1 MEYFLENHDHL
12 WYLIAGLS
20 FVIELSIMGL
30 SGPLLF
36 FAIATVITGILVS
49 LGMIDGWKVEILA
62 VGLISAVSALI
73 LWQPLKRLQN
83 SKISTDNSSDMI
95 GLQVPAS
102 TDITATSGTIRY
114 SGINWSAILAK
125 NSDVDMIHESNQC
138 KIVAIKGNTMFVTP
152 VTK

>member
-138 KIVAIKGNTMFVTP
+138 EIVAIKGNTMFVTP